1 MREAESGNFLI
12 ICKRICEPI
21 CQHCSV
27 TVAEVEP
34 RHMQLCAIQCLI
46 SITILGL
53 PVELDAFAVAALD
66 PATPGRPKALG
77 VRISSN
83 PNASSSNPVKYISV
97 QQITIFD
104 PSPSFIKIPLTMLS
118 PSLVPCCIM
127 VSRIF

>member
-27 TVAEVEP
+27 TVAEGEP
-34 RHMQLCAIQCLI
+34 RHVQLYAIQCLI
-46 SITILGL
+46 SITILGI

-66 PATPGRPKALG
+66 PAIPGRPKALG

-104 PSPSFIKIPLTMLS
+104 PSLPLVKYL
-118 PSLVPCCIM
+118 
-127 VSRIF
+127 